1 MLLRIYCKNSGS
13 GTNCGRKHILS
24 KYVSGCGELKT
35 STLKNKK
42 CPKMALLSRFRANK
56 KPTLLGRFVVEVTG
70 LEPAASWSQ
79 TRHSTKLSYTSK
91 RSLSDSFVIIT
102 DIFMFVK
109 HIFAIFSN
117 LFYLCFIKK
126 ATIM

>member
-1 MLLRIYCKNSGS
+1 MEFLPVMLFFKNSVCGA
-13 GTNCGRKHILS
+13 NCGRKHILS

-35 STLKNKK
+35 STLKNKIR
-42 CPKMALLSRFRANK
+42 PKMALLSRFWANK

-91 RSLSDSFVIIT
+91 R
-102 DIFMFVK
+102 
-109 HIFAIFSN
+109 AIN
-117 LFYLCFIKK
+117 
-126 ATIM
+126 